1 MEDVDLIAGN
11 ISSPKHEEN
20 VIDLTQESKD
30 VSNQYTE
37 IIQDSN
43 SQTNCSM
50 SLFVLDR
57 AGDKKILKKFKHKK
71 KDALNELHEPETK
84 TETLAETPV
93 EKASVE
99 TPVLNQKPKTRETKK
114 ERKNKKLSIGLVSSI
129 DPHLNFSSYLDSSKD
144 YVTANKLVDVNQI
157 LKSTAPPPDPAK
169 ELISKRKQKLLKKKQ
184 RSKVAGDNWFNM
196 GKPEMTRTIKN
207 ELALIQMRNSLDP
220 KRFYKSND
228 RKRFPKYFQMG
239 TVVESAADFYHA
251 RIPKKQRK
259 ANIVE
264 EMMANAET
272 KQYVKKKYA
281 DLAKTKKVRNRNKN
295 KKKK

>member
-1 MEDVDLIAGN
+1 MEDVELIAGN
-11 ISSPKHEEN
+11 ISTPKHEEN
-20 VIDLTQESKD
+20 VIDLIQDSKD

-50 SLFVLDR
+50 PLFVLDR
-57 AGDKKILKKFKHKK
+57 AGDKKILKKFSHKK
-71 KDALNELHEPETK
+71 KNALNALHEPETK
-84 TETLAETPV
+84 LETLAET
-93 EKASVE
+93 SVE
-99 TPVLNQKPKTRETKK
+99 TSVKTPVLNQKPKTIETKK
-114 ERKNKKLSIGLVSSI
+114 EERKKNKSSTGLVSSI
-129 DPHLNFSSYLDSSKD
+129 DPHLTFSSYLDSSKHC
-144 YVTANKLVDVNQI
+144 VTVNKLVDVNQI
-157 LKSTAPPPDPAK
+157 LKSTAPPPDPTK
-169 ELISKRKQKLLKKKQ
+169 ELISKRKQKLLKKKL

-196 GKPEMTRTIKN
+196 GTPEMTRTIKN
-207 ELALIQMRNSLDP
+207 ELSLIQMRNSLDP

-264 EMMANAET
+264 EMMANAEM

-281 DLAKTKKVRNRNKN
+281 DLAKNKKVRNRNKN